1 MSYILDW
8 RIYSGFEKI
17 ELRFLSNYPYLQGK
31 AMQDKIFSNAR
42 LGASRKVC
50 LQILQLLLV
59 LQVMQQRWPFL
70 H

>member
-1 MSYILDW
+1 MP
-8 RIYSGFEKI
+8 FVE
-17 ELRFLSNYPYLQGK
+17 ELKRLVSLIATYPYLQGK
-31 AMQDKIFSNAR
+31 AMQDRIFSKAR

>member
-1 MSYILDW
+1 
-8 RIYSGFEKI
+8 
-17 ELRFLSNYPYLQGK
+17 
-31 AMQDKIFSNAR
+31 MQDKIFSNAR